1 MKETKEQLKARA
13 QKIVRALERTYPDA
27 TCALSHGNP
36 LELLIATILSAQC
49 TDERVNI
56 VTSNLFRKYRDASD
70 YANADPAE
78 LERDINSVTFFRNK
92 TKSIQAMARSLIE
105 RHNGEV
111 PGTLEELVQLAG
123 VGRKTANVVLG
134 TAFGIPTGVVVDTHV
149 SRLTQ
154 LLGLTKNKTPEKIEA
169 DLMDLLPKKEW
180 IDFSHRLIWH
190 GRRVCKA
197 RKPDCGNCS
206 LEEYC
211 PSSSLKEPKAKKINS
226 KK

>member
-1 MKETKEQLKARA
+1 MKETKEQLKTRA
-13 QKIVRALERTYPDA
+13 QQIVRALKKTYPDA
-27 TCALSHGNP
+27 TCALNHSNP
-36 LELLIATILSAQC
+36 VELLIATILSAQC

-56 VTSNLFRKYRDASD
+56 VTSTLFRKYPTVAD

-78 LERDINSVTFFRNK
+78 LEHDINSVNFFRNK
-92 TKSIQAMARSLIE
+92 AKSIQTTARLLLE
-105 RHNGEV
+105 KHNGEL
-111 PGTLEELVQLAG
+111 PRTLEELTKLAG

-154 LLGLTKNKTPEKIEA
+154 LLGLTKHKDAEKIEQ
-169 DLMDLLPKKEW
+169 DLMELLPKKEW

-197 RKPDCGNCS
+197 RKPNCAECS
-206 LEEYC
+206 LESLC
-211 PSSSLKEPKAKKINS
+211 PSSSLKSQKG
-226 KK
+226 